1 MVRAIALVHPAASRA
16 ASALAQRRS
25 LVQSG
30 QVRVA
35 ARKEVSCVDDPEAAL
50 LHPPGGAGVRR
61 DPSLLPVVHAGSA
74 EVDRRESASS

>member
-1 MVRAIALVHPAASRA
+1 M
-16 ASALAQRRS
+16 S

-35 ARKEVSCVDDPEAAL
+35 ARKEVCVDDPESAL

-61 DPSLLPVVHAGSA
+61 DPTLLLVVHDGSA
-74 EVDRRESASS
+74 EVDRRDSASS